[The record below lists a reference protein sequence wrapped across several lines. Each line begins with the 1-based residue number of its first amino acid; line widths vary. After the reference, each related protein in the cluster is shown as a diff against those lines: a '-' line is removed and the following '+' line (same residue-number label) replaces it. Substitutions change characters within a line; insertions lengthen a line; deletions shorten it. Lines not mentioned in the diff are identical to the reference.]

1 MIIGAPAEIKKDER
15 KIALTPDLVNTL
27 TSMGHRVL
35 IQKNFANSA
44 GYRDSEYK
52 KYGAEI
58 VNKAEDVYS
67 QSDVIIKINPPLS
80 DEYDLLK
87 ENQVIFAFFKY
98 TDKNALMEAVTEKKI
113 TTISYANITD
123 SKGAHPFI
131 EIGSEIVGRALIR
144 ACETVAQ
151 KYMGGALLSGATG
164 VAPLKVTIVGA
175 GVVGYNAT
183 KSAIALGAD
192 VSVLDINYDALK
204 KVSNDLGAKT
214 YFANNENIAK
224 LLPDTDFLICAV
236 KKNPFGT
243 PVITADD
250 VAKMKK
256 GSLII
261 DAGIAS
267 GNTVV
272 ETLDTVTTLS
282 NPICEKDGLLYF
294 SAPDVASLAAKTIA
308 SAMSGILSKYIIPL
322 VSNKNV
328 IYALMDCREL
338 VSGVLTYDGKITNE
352 EVAEIFDEEVY
363 ELSMLTGI

>member
-1 MIIGAPAEIKKDER
+1 
-15 KIALTPDLVNTL
+15 
-27 TSMGHRVL
+27 
-35 IQKNFANSA
+35 
-44 GYRDSEYK
+44 
-52 KYGAEI
+52 
-58 VNKAEDVYS
+58 
-67 QSDVIIKINPPLS
+67 
-80 DEYDLLK
+80 
-87 ENQVIFAFFKY
+87 
-98 TDKNALMEAVTEKKI
+98 
-113 TTISYANITD
+113 
-123 SKGAHPFI
+123 
-131 EIGSEIVGRALIR
+131 
-144 ACETVAQ
+144 
-151 KYMGGALLSGATG
+151 
-164 VAPLKVTIVGA
+164 
-175 GVVGYNAT
+175 
-183 KSAIALGAD
+183 
-192 VSVLDINYDALK
+192 
-204 KVSNDLGAKT
+204 
-214 YFANNENIAK
+214 
-224 LLPDTDFLICAV
+224 
-236 KKNPFGT
+236 
-243 PVITADD
+243 
-250 VAKMKK
+250 MKK